1 MKDNTYILKLVEDAF
16 INKLPLGQV
25 SEYEMGELIG
35 QQQVVNFIREKL
47 KVTTEKEQEIK

>member
-1 MKDNTYILKLVEDAF
+1 MKDNMYILDLVEKAF

-25 SEYEMGELIG
+25 SEYELGELIG

-47 KVTTEKEQEIK
+47 KVTLEKEQEIK

>member
-1 MKDNTYILKLVEDAF
+1 MRDNSYILDLVEKAF

-25 SEYEMGELIG
+25 SEYELGELIG

-47 KVTTEKEQEIK
+47 KVTLEKEQEIK

>member
-16 INKLPLGQV
+16 INKLPLSQV

-47 KVTTEKEQEIK
+47 KVTLEKEQEIK